1 MIKGNI
7 WLVERNIRGAY
18 VIYGA
23 IGVKQYYGYT
33 KAEVTECELDERAHI
48 GFFDTHEEASKAAI
62 DFRRFC
68 SGYPCGLITC
78 AIFDVEIEDKQILL
92 L

>member
-33 KAEVTECELDERAHI
+33 KAE
-48 GFFDTHEEASKAAI
+48 AI
-62 DFRRFC
+62 ALYQSDC
-68 SGYPCGLITC
+68 K
-78 AIFDVEIEDKQILL
+78 EIEVETDANKEQK
-92 L
+92 